1 MGVQVGVCVVVI
13 GAQLAVCVS
22 SISSH
27 KKRGVTEEVAITAS
41 LIDTEYISFI
51 ANDSVAV
58 TLAVIDTGCV
68 SVALG
73 APVALA
79 LSVIVTE

>member
-1 MGVQVGVCVVVI
+1 MGVQVGVCVVVMSV
-13 GAQLAVCVS
+13 QSAVCVS
-22 SISSH
+22 SIGSH
-27 KKRGVTEEVAITAS
+27 KNRAVNTPVALTAS

-51 ANDSVAV
+51 INDSVAV
-58 TLAVIDTGCV
+58 TLAVIDTDCV